1 MGLRRPAIEA
11 TISNVLSA
19 IVIAGAGGALV
30 VIALVPQIAALIN
43 EQLRANLSATMAAV
57 VAIALGVGATVF
69 LITQLPIFLIWFERK
84 VAAHIQDRLG
94 PMRVGWHG
102 VLQSFADGLKLLF
115 KEDIVVSGADT
126 FLFKLAPFIV
136 VMGAFAGFAV
146 LPWGVLPSGE
156 GLVVSDLNI
165 GLLYIIAITS
175 FGAIGVLMA
184 GWASNNKYALFGGM
198 RSAAQMVSYEIPTA
212 IIILAVVTQVGSLN
226 LQDVIAAQ
234 QGGFGN
240 FTNWFI
246 FRMYGLY
253 AIAFVLFFIC
263 GLAETN
269 RNPFDIPEAESELVA
284 GFHTEYS
291 GIRFAMFFLAEYA
304 AMFLVAGLAVVLFFG
319 GWVGPFFDG
328 PLTFLIKSLILVF
341 VQMWLRWT
349 LPRLRVDQMMVVC
362 WKYLIPM
369 AFVLLAVA
377 AFAAARS
384 VEAS

>member
-1 MGLRRPAIEA
+1 MGLKRPALEA

-19 IVIAGAGGALV
+19 IVIAGAGGFLV
-30 VIALVPQIAALIN
+30 VIALLPRIAELIN
-43 EQLRANLSATMAAV
+43 TQLQANLSETMAGVAAV
-57 VAIALGVGATVF
+57 ALGVGATVF

-115 KEDIVVSGADT
+115 KEDIIVGGADR

-165 GLLYIIAITS
+165 GLLYVIAITS
-175 FGAIGVLMA
+175 FGAIGILMA
-184 GWASNNKYALFGGM
+184 GWASNNKYALLGGM

-212 IIILAVVTQVGSLN
+212 IIILALVTQVGSLN

-234 QGGFGN
+234 SDGIWGEN
-240 FTNWFI
+240 RWFLT
-246 FRMYGLY
+246 RMFPLNL
-253 AIAFVLFFIC
+253 IAFVVFFIC

-291 GIRFAMFFLAEYA
+291 GMRFALFFLAEYA
-304 AMFLVAGLAVVLFFG
+304 AMFLVAGLAVVLFLG
-319 GWVGPFFDG
+319 GWVGPVFDG
-328 PLTFLIKSLILVF
+328 PLVFFFKTLVLVF

-349 LPRLRVDQMMVVC
+349 LPRLRVDQLLAVC
-362 WKYLIPM
+362 WKYLIPI
-369 AFVLLAVA
+369 AFVCLVGA
-377 AFAAARS
+377 AFWGVVWS
-384 VEAS
+384 

>member
-1 MGLRRPAIEA
+1 MGLKRPALEA

-43 EQLRANLSATMAAV
+43 EQLQANLSATMAAV
-57 VAIALGVGATVF
+57 VAIALGVGAIVF

-102 VLQSFADGLKLLF
+102 VLQSFADGLKLVF
-115 KEDIVVSGADT
+115 KEDIIVTGADR

-146 LPWGVLPSGE
+146 LPWGD

-165 GLLYIIAITS
+165 GLLYVIAISS

-198 RSAAQMVSYEIPTA
+198 RSAAQMVSYEIPIA
-212 IIILAVVTQVGSLN
+212 IVILAVVTQVGSLN

-234 QGGFGN
+234 QGGFGS

-328 PLTFLIKSLILVF
+328 PLTFFIKALILVF

-349 LPRLRVDQMMVVC
+349 LPRLRVDQMMAVC

-369 AFVLLAVA
+369 AFVVLAVA
-377 AFAAARS
+377 AFAAAS
-384 VEAS
+384 S

>member
-1 MGLRRPAIEA
+1 MGLKRPALEA

-30 VIALVPQIAALIN
+30 VIALVPRIAALIN
-43 EQLRANLSATMAAV
+43 AELQANLSATMAEV
-57 VAIALGVGATVF
+57 VAVALGVGAIVF

-102 VLQSFADGLKLLF
+102 VLQSFADGLKLVF
-115 KEDIVVSGADT
+115 KEDIIVTGADR

-146 LPWGVLPSGE
+146 LPWGD

-165 GLLYIIAITS
+165 GLLYVIAITS
-175 FGAIGVLMA
+175 FGAIGILMA

-212 IIILAVVTQVGSLN
+212 ILILAVVTQVGSLN

-234 QGGFGN
+234 QGGFGS

-304 AMFLVAGLAVVLFFG
+304 AMFLVAGLAVVLFLG
-319 GWVGPFFDG
+319 GWVGPVFDG
-328 PLTFLIKSLILVF
+328 PLTFFIKTLILVF

-349 LPRLRVDQMMVVC
+349 LPRLRVDQLMAVC

-369 AFVLLAVA
+369 AFVVLVVA
-377 AFAAARS
+377 AFAAAS
-384 VEAS
+384 S